1 MRSEDHSASDRP
13 AYATLKQAAE
23 WLSLSTRTVRRLI
36 ERGELP
42 GYKLG
47 KRKIIRVKWQDVE
60 ALLEPID
67 PGERGTGQ

>member
-1 MRSEDHSASDRP
+1 
-13 AYATLKQAAE
+13 
-23 WLSLSTRTVRRLI
+23 VRRLI